1 MILLMGLPGSGK
13 GTQGK
18 MLADHH
24 GLHLISMGEIIRMYV
39 TGDRRQRMLTGE
51 LLDDDEVIEI
61 LERVLDSLPDD
72 SEYILDGFPRT
83 VPQAEWLVKRLRAKS
98 SKIRC
103 VIHLTA
109 SAEAVKARL
118 QARGRIDDKDEVI
131 EERFREYQQ
140 LTQPLLKWYKEH
152 DIAVCDIH
160 AERSPHDVHEEIMKV
175 LKVSDL

>member
-39 TGDRRQRMLTGE
+39 GGDRRQRMLAGE
-51 LLDDDEVIEI
+51 LLDDDEVIAI

-72 SEYILDGFPRT
+72 TEYVLDGFPRT
-83 VPQAEWLVKRLRAKS
+83 VPQAEWLLKRLEGNG
-98 SKIRC
+98 SKLRC

-109 SAEAVKARL
+109 TPEAVKERL
-118 QARGRIDDKDEVI
+118 HARGRIDDKDEVI
-131 EERFREYQQ
+131 EERFREYEQ
-140 LTQPLLKWYKEH
+140 LTRPLLDWYKQH
-152 DIAVCDIH
+152 GIRICDVN
-160 AERSPHDVHEEIMKV
+160 AERSPDQVHDEIMQV
-175 LKVSDL
+175 LEAAD

>member
-24 GLHLISMGEIIRMYV
+24 GLHLVSMGEIIRMYV
-39 TGDRRQRMLTGE
+39 TGERRHRMMAGE
-51 LLDDDEVIEI
+51 LLDDDEVISI

-72 SEYILDGFPRT
+72 SEYVLDGFPRT
-83 VPQAEWLVKRLRAKS
+83 VPQAEWLQKRLQGKG

-109 SAEAVKARL
+109 SPEAVKERL
-118 QARGRIDDKDEVI
+118 HARGRMDDRDEVI
-131 EERFREYQQ
+131 EERFREYEK
-140 LTQPLLKWYKEH
+140 LTQPLFKWYEQH
-152 DIAVCDIH
+152 SVQVCDVN
-160 AERSPHDVHEEIMKV
+160 AERAPDQVHEEIMHA
-175 LKVSDL
+175 LEVSD